1 MNEPSSLSFE
11 EFLRQ
16 RNEAKTLE
24 AGDRA
29 LFRMA
34 AEKEWQRLKERVRQI
49 TEGKMLGAD
58 LFEWSPY
65 PASYPD
71 FLKLKDVA
79 LLFEA
84 GTVVGDA
91 PQKYR
96 VVFSRRPLRSG
107 EMWADREPIPAERW
121 WLTVEAESS
130 VLYWAVRDS
139 RVRLITEKFGDHIA
153 MQLVEYQQ
161 RYMDAVKAKY
171 PWAGI

>member
-1 MNEPSSLSFE
+1 MNEPSTLSFE

-16 RNEAKTLE
+16 RNKAKTME

-29 LFRMA
+29 LLRIA
-34 AEKEWQRLKERVRQI
+34 AEKEWQRLKERVQQI

-71 FLKLKDVA
+71 FLKLKGVA
-79 LLFEA
+79 LSFEA

-121 WLTVEAESS
+121 WLAVEPEAG

-139 RVRLITEKFGDHIA
+139 RVRLATEKFADHIA

>member
-1 MNEPSSLSFE
+1 MNEPRSFSFE
-11 EFLRQ
+11 EFLRE
-16 RNEAKTLE
+16 RNNAKSME

-29 LFRMA
+29 LFRTA
-34 AEKEWQRLKERVRQI
+34 ADKEWQRLKDRVRQI
-49 TEGKMLGAD
+49 TEGKMLGPD

-79 LLFEA
+79 LSFEA

-91 PQKYR
+91 LPKYR
-96 VVFSRRPLRSG
+96 IGFCRRPLRSG

-121 WLTVEAESS
+121 WLTVESDGG
-130 VLYWAVRDS
+130 VLYWEIRES
-139 RVRLITEKFGDHIA
+139 RLRLTTEKFADYAA

-161 RYMDAVKAKY
+161 RYLEAVKAKY

>member
-16 RNEAKTLE
+16 RNDARSME

-29 LFRMA
+29 LFRTA

-58 LFEWSPY
+58 PFEWSPY

-79 LLFEA
+79 LSFEA

-121 WLTVEAESS
+121 WLNVEADAG
-130 VLYWAVRDS
+130 VLYWSVKES
-139 RVRLITEKFGDHIA
+139 RVRFSTEKFADHVA

-161 RYMDAVKAKY
+161 RYRDAVKAKY

>member
-1 MNEPSSLSFE
+1 MNEPNSLTFE

-16 RNEAKTLE
+16 RNEAKTME

-29 LFRMA
+29 LFRLA

-58 LFEWSPY
+58 HFEWSPY
-65 PASYPD
+65 PAPCPD

-79 LLFEA
+79 LSFES

-121 WLTVEAESS
+121 WLSVEAESG
-130 VLYWAVRDS
+130 VMYWAVRDS
-139 RVRLITEKFGDHIA
+139 RARLTTEKFADHIA

-161 RYMDAVKAKY
+161 RYLDAVKAKY